1 MVMANRSRSASLS
14 DVRAAR
20 ESSVQSSEGMDS
32 KVRVTKG
39 FCYAVF
45 AYDVALSIDLK
56 DAARRISASKERGT
70 ISQSSRTPHYLEFR
84 PAPLR
89 VVLDTKPLTIA
100 EYTSSGSLEALLY
113 DFGALSVIYKI
124 PLEGPISRLAA
135 LSEELYENQKLL
147 AESRHRVE
155 QLLALIGPAVER
167 PSVASYVEDY
177 FIFHLESYP
186 SSSGRPIWTRHHQ
199 EWAQILRSERS
210 PLSEQEV
217 KDAISSRLSF
227 RPHDAVIVDW
237 NAAILFGQD
246 MEDVM
251 AVLNFANVE
260 LLEMRILDHQLD
272 DSLDQAYE
280 ALSKK
285 LWRRLR
291 LPGAIESDSTRV
303 AQLQVDSAILFER
316 VTNTLKLLGDQYLAR
331 VYRLV
336 SQRFH
341 LAAWDA
347 SIIRKLQALD
357 SIYGKMADQTATRRM
372 EVLEWIIII
381 LIAISII
388 IPFLP
393 GP

>member
-1 MVMANRSRSASLS
+1 
-14 DVRAAR
+14 
-20 ESSVQSSEGMDS
+20 
-32 KVRVTKG
+32 
-39 FCYAVF
+39 
-45 AYDVALSIDLK
+45 
-56 DAARRISASKERGT
+56 
-70 ISQSSRTPHYLEFR
+70 
-84 PAPLR
+84 
-89 VVLDTKPLTIA
+89 
-100 EYTSSGSLEALLY
+100 
-113 DFGALSVIYKI
+113 
-124 PLEGPISRLAA
+124 
-135 LSEELYENQKLL
+135 LSEE
-147 AESRHRVE
+147 
-155 QLLALIGPAVER
+155 
-167 PSVASYVEDY
+167 
-177 FIFHLESYP
+177 
-186 SSSGRPIWTRHHQ
+186 
-199 EWAQILRSERS
+199 
-210 PLSEQEV
+210 EV
-217 KDAISSRLSF
+217 QDAISSRLSF

-331 VYRLV
+331 VHRLV

-341 LAAWDA
+341 LVAWDA
-347 SIIRKLQALD
+347 DIIRKLQALE
-357 SIYGKMADQTATRRM
+357 SIYSKMADQTATRRM
-372 EVLEWIIII
+372 EVLEWIIIL